1 MIKGILAM
9 FVSAVLILASCKKEY
24 NTPTTPLDDRVDTV
38 SASLEHKGNFMN
50 GPYGTVS
57 GTAKIYQE
65 NGKFILSLLSFS
77 SSNGP
82 ALHVYLSKEV
92 QPVNFIDLGD
102 LKSTNGNQLYDVPG
116 SPNFMEYK
124 YALIHCKEY
133 NHLFGSA
140 ELQ

>member
-1 MIKGILAM
+1 MIKRISVLL
-9 FVSAVLILASCKKEY
+9 VSIVLIMASCKKEY
-24 NTPTTPLDDRVDTV
+24 NTPTVPIDDRVDTA
-38 SASLEHKGNFMN
+38 SASLEHTGNFMN

-57 GTAKIYQE
+57 GMAKIYQE
-65 NGKFILSLLSFS
+65 NGKFILSLLSFM

-92 QPVNFIDLGD
+92 QPINFIDLGD
-102 LKSTNGNQLYDVPG
+102 LKSTNGNQLYGVTG
-116 SPNFMEYK
+116 SPDFVEYK
-124 YALIHCKEY
+124 YVLIHCKQY